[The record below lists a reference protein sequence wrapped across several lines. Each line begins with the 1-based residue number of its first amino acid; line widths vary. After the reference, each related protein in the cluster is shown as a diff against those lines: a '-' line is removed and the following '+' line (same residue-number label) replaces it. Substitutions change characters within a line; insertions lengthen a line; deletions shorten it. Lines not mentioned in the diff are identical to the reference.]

1 MMPSASQA
9 LMAGAAALL
18 SLQVWASSLPPEL
31 RGALPGDAPS
41 GQAKLTFWGF
51 EVYQAALW
59 VAPGF
64 NAKRYFAHDFALQ
77 LAYLRDFSGADIAKR
92 SLAEMARLTP
102 ISESKAERWAK
113 QMRAL
118 FPDVKA
124 GDRLTGLHQPGV
136 GARFLFNGQPLGEI
150 ADPEFARLFFGIWLS
165 PQTSEPKLRLSLL
178 QQVTAAAAGAPVAS
192 TP

>member
-1 MMPSASQA
+1 MKPLARQA
-9 LMAGAAALL
+9 VLAGAAGLL
-18 SLQVWASSLPPEL
+18 SMQLWANSLPPEL
-31 RGALPGDAPS
+31 RTALPTATLA

-51 EVYQAALW
+51 AVYQATLW

-64 NAKRYFAHDFALQ
+64 DANAYAQHEFALE

-92 SLAEMARLTP
+92 SLTEMARQAP
-102 ISESKAERWAK
+102 ISDALASRWGD

-124 GDRLTGLHQPGV
+124 GERLTGINLPGL
-136 GARFLFNGQPLGEI
+136 GARFMVNGEPLGDI

-165 PQTSEPKLRLSLL
+165 PQTSEPKLRLGLL
-178 QQVTAAAAGAPVAS
+178 QQVTPAAAALVT

>member
-1 MMPSASQA
+1 MKPLARQA
-9 LMAGAAALL
+9 LLTGAAGLL
-18 SLQVWASSLPPEL
+18 SLQVWANTLPAEL
-31 RGALPGDAPS
+31 RAVLPTAALA

-51 EVYQAALW
+51 EVYQASLW

-64 NAKRYFAHDFALQ
+64 SASSYADHGFALE

-92 SLAEMARLTP
+92 SLDEMARQAPLRADQAT
-102 ISESKAERWAK
+102 RWGE

-124 GDRLTGLHQPGV
+124 GERLTGVHQPGV
-136 GARFLFNGQPLGEI
+136 GARFVFNGQPLGEI

-165 PQTSEPKLRLSLL
+165 PQTSEPKLRLALL
-178 QQVTAAAAGAPVAS
+178 QQVTPTAGA

>member
-1 MMPSASQA
+1 MKPLARQA
-9 LMAGAAALL
+9 VLTGAAGLFI
-18 SLQVWASSLPPEL
+18 LQVWASSLPSEL
-31 RGALPGDAPS
+31 RVALPTAS
-41 GQAKLTFWGF
+41 LAGQAKLSFWGF
-51 EVYQAALW
+51 EVYQATLW

-64 NAKRYFAHDFALQ
+64 SASSCADQAFALE

-92 SLAEMARLTP
+92 SLAEMARQAP
-102 ISESKAERWAK
+102 IRADQAARWGD

-124 GDRLTGLHQPGV
+124 GERLTGIHLSGV
-136 GARFLFNGQPLGEI
+136 GARFVFNGRPLGEI

-165 PQTSEPKLRLSLL
+165 PQTSEPKLRLALL
-178 QQVTAAAAGAPVAS
+178 QQVTPAAGA